1 MIALHASVR
10 RSISRRARRD
20 TARDTYGTARM
31 GADDDRTLRVVSV
44 RVGRDAYH
52 PRCWY
57 MILLHHDGAAD
68 VPYVETDR
76 ASVFDHCACCRKRLS
91 PGEVA

>member
-1 MIALHASVR
+1 MIALHTSVR

-20 TARDTYGTARM
+20 TVRDTYGTARM
-31 GADDDRTLRVVSV
+31 GAGGDHTLRVVSV

-57 MILLHHDGAAD
+57 AILLHHDGAAD
-68 VPYVETDR
+68 VPYVEADR
-76 ASVFDHCACCRKRLS
+76 ASVFDRCAACGQRLWRQES
-91 PGEVA
+91 